1 MEALEKRLETL
12 EQQTEELKHTTAS
25 LRGMPGGDLCPLT

>member
-12 EQQTEELKHTTAS
+12 EQQREGLTACYCE
-25 LRGMPGGDLCPLT
+25 LRGMPSEVICAH

>member
-12 EQQTEELKHTTAS
+12 EQQTEESTACL
-25 LRGMPGGDLCPLT
+25 LRVARDASEVICAQ

>member
-12 EQQTEELKHTTAS
+12 EQQTEEFDSMLLRVARDAS
-25 LRGMPGGDLCPLT
+25 EVPCAH